1 MMKISRFLNG
11 NNLRSYVRAFL
22 IWHSK
27 CAISARHYA
36 ALNLTLIL

>member
-11 NNLRSYVRAFL
+11 NDLRSYVRASL
-22 IWHSK
+22 TWHSK

-36 ALNLTLIL
+36 AGNLILIL